1 MTKIIVEEIS
11 SEESEIVLDS
21 DKEMENYFSGDSY
34 KEFLREMNKY
44 PRLSNEENAELFEKY
59 HNGDIESF
67 NKLFY
72 CNLRLVLYCAN
83 FYRKRINHLQIMDI
97 IQEGSIALIKAIRMY
112 KKEEGKFSTYA
123 GTVIKRNILRAID
136 NLDETLRKPVYFEEL
151 KRKYKMIIDKCLI
164 GGQSIPSDEKLCEL
178 LNIKQ
183 ETLESLKTESNNK
196 TISYNRSVTDDEDS
210 ELESFLGEDTK
221 EYKSI
226 EEEIDTERLLIVL
239 KNVLKPIE
247 YYIIYYHILYESEST
262 LEYFGN
268 IFNITRERIRQIE
281 KKALQ
286 KVKPFLEEDSM
297 SFKCIIDTYKNR
309 KIRLSE
315 VQAKPIEPN
324 DIFRFLYIKDDL
336 DELEKRLLY
345 LKLFGE
351 LKYSPFLAMQ
361 ELGCTKEDVKNIETS
376 LKQKM
381 ANKFSDINLYMSF
394 IKNISNAYGPDIYNL
409 ELEDKVIDLIN
420 VEDVLSILDS
430 DNVDEKNKAL
440 LEKFL
445 DEKSSKE
452 ASNIEIEKDVYLTLF
467 GFKSEFSLPKAKL
480 HRTYMQHNKEFTEEE
495 LLFLDTYIFAK
506 KSKKKFNEKYPSSK
520 LYHNHKYLIIKLEM
534 LYYGIRNLFESPFNK
549 DMYLS
554 VKAKYP
560 TYLRERTEMLLD
572 LYFGVY
578 LRPQTITEIA
588 TDLNEDY
595 TAIKKEIY
603 STIETLKNLYHNN
616 AKGTIINKELY
627 KSFVLDKKYEL
638 TEETREVLKL
648 YIIDNLTYEEIS
660 QKLGLPRNRV
670 TNIVNDGLRR
680 LDYYRFGIIQ
690 VENIDEGTLAE
701 FFVANSNVFNQ
712 EERKII
718 FAKKASLTDNTE
730 ICEKYGITQDKLTK
744 LMMRFNKLYSEFS
757 VRLVSLYEC
766 DIFEEIERVSYD
778 SVITDEEKMILA
790 LYHGYRC
797 KFNLSGIKLSKSK
810 IAEELKKDIGT
821 ISDKINN
828 AIIKIKKRKIDLIKP
843 ELLYIERNIVENFLN
858 DIHLPLDD
866 NKRFII
872 CSLLGLKE
880 YPVYDIEEVAKI
892 HNTTSKN
899 IKRQY
904 QRGILTILKYL
915 NHEIDGDLN
924 YTEEIVPNLRY
935 FSKRD
940 RDFLINKHKDKLTN
954 EQIAEKY
961 QLKIDYVNR
970 RMTEL
975 HNILNGLINGN
986 LTRFDF
992 EMYRSLVNEPMIPFS
1007 GNFELTKKC
1016 FELYTGEST
1025 YENLSL
1031 KDIMKKLNIT
1041 CSEET
1046 VSRYIKLFMLSIYRL
1061 QNGIKINYSFT
1072 NEEIESYY
1080 LMHKNE
1086 MNAHRK
1092 DTYERCITGFRS
1104 DFFSNKDNLSDII
1117 IYDLLK
1123 ARDPHIFDLNTTTRE
1138 EVIGIL
1144 KKYYD
1149 LLKPSTRNSLMS
1161 MFNIQEK
1168 EFMSKKEL
1176 DRVLKLVENK

>member
-1 MTKIIVEEIS
+1 MTKVITDENEII
-11 SEESEIVLDS
+11 LDS
-21 DKEMENYFSGDSY
+21 DKAMESYFSGDSY
-34 KEFLREMNKY
+34 KEFLREMCKY
-44 PRLSNEENAELFEKY
+44 PRLSENETNELLEKY
-59 HNGDIESF
+59 QNGDSSAF
-67 NKLFY
+67 DKLFY
-72 CNLRLVLYCAN
+72 CNLRLVVYCAN
-83 FYRKRINHLQIMDI
+83 FYKKNINHLQIMDI
-97 IQEGSIALIKAIRMY
+97 IQEGSIALMNAIRGY
-112 KKEEGKFSTYA
+112 KKEEGKFSSYA
-123 GTVIKRNILRAID
+123 AKSIKRKIVRAID
-136 NLDETLRKPVYFEEL
+136 NLEQTIRRSVNYEE
-151 KRKYKMIIDKCLI
+151 KQRKYKMIIAECI
-164 GGQSIPSDEKLCEL
+164 SNGQNIPSDEELCKM
-178 LNIKQ
+178 LNIQ
-183 ETLESLKTESNNK
+183 IHFLELIKKDDNGKTV
-196 TISYNRSVTDDEDS
+196 SYNKSVNEDGDS
-210 ELESFLGEDTK
+210 ELETFLGEKSK

-226 EEEIDTERLLIVL
+226 EEDFDTERLLVVL

-315 VQAKPIEPN
+315 VQTKPIEPN

-336 DELEKRLLY
+336 DELEKRLLC

-351 LKYSPFLAMQ
+351 LKYSVFLAMQ
-361 ELGCTKEDVKNIETS
+361 ELGCTKEEVKNIETS

-409 ELEDKVIDLIN
+409 GLEDKVIDLIN
-420 VEDVLSILDS
+420 AKDVLSVLDS
-430 DNVDEKNKAL
+430 DNIDKKNKEL

-452 ASNIEIEKDVYLTLF
+452 ASNIEVEKDVYLTMF

-506 KSKKKFNEKYPSSK
+506 KSKKKFNEKYPDSK

-595 TAIKKEIY
+595 TAIKTEIY

-616 AKGTIINKELY
+616 SKGTIIHKELY

-648 YIIDNLTYEEIS
+648 YIIDDLTYEEIS

-701 FFVANSNVFNQ
+701 FFVVNGNVFNQ

-718 FAKKASLTDNTE
+718 FAKKSSLTDNTE

-797 KFNLSGIKLSKSK
+797 KFNLSGVKLSKSK

-866 NKRFII
+866 KKKDII

-892 HNTTSKN
+892 YNTTPKN

-904 QRGILTILKYL
+904 QRGILIILKYL
-915 NHEIDGDLN
+915 NHEIEGTLN
-924 YTEEIVPNLRY
+924 YTEEIEPNLRY

-940 RDFLINKHKDKLTN
+940 RDFLINKHRDKLTN
-954 EQIAEKY
+954 EQIAENY
-961 QLKIDYVNR
+961 QLKIDYVNK

-986 LTRFDF
+986 LIRFDF

-1007 GNFELTKKC
+1007 GNFELTRKC

-1031 KDIMKKLNIT
+1031 KDIMKRLNIT

-1072 NEEIESYY
+1072 DEEIERYY
-1080 LMHKNE
+1080 ELNKDE

-1092 DTYERCITGFRS
+1092 DAYERYIKGFRS
-1104 DFFSNKDNLSDII
+1104 EFFSNKDNLSEGI

-1123 ARDPHIFDLNTTTRE
+1123 ARDPNIFDLNTITRE

-1144 KKYYD
+1144 RKYYD
-1149 LLKPSTRNSLMS
+1149 LLKPKTRNTLMN
-1161 MFNIQEK
+1161 MFKIQEK
-1168 EFMSKKEL
+1168 EFMSKREL
-1176 DRVLKLVENK
+1176 ERVLKLVENK

>member
-1 MTKIIVEEIS
+1 MDATAQEMAENINGI
-11 SEESEIVLDS
+11 
-21 DKEMENYFSGDSY
+21 DK
-34 KEFLREMNKY
+34 
-44 PRLSNEENAELFEKY
+44 
-59 HNGDIESF
+59 
-67 NKLFY
+67 
-72 CNLRLVLYCAN
+72 
-83 FYRKRINHLQIMDI
+83 
-97 IQEGSIALIKAIRMY
+97 
-112 KKEEGKFSTYA
+112 
-123 GTVIKRNILRAID
+123 D
-136 NLDETLRKPVYFEEL
+136 NLDT
-151 KRKYKMIIDKCLI
+151 
-164 GGQSIPSDEKLCEL
+164 
-178 LNIKQ
+178 
-183 ETLESLKTESNNK
+183 
-196 TISYNRSVTDDEDS
+196 
-210 ELESFLGEDTK
+210 
-221 EYKSI
+221 
-226 EEEIDTERLLIVL
+226 
-239 KNVLKPIE
+239 
-247 YYIIYYHILYESEST
+247 
-262 LEYFGN
+262 
-268 IFNITRERIRQIE
+268 
-281 KKALQ
+281 
-286 KVKPFLEEDSM
+286 
-297 SFKCIIDTYKNR
+297 KNR
-309 KIRLSE
+309 E
-315 VQAKPIEPN
+315 
-324 DIFRFLYIKDDL
+324 
-336 DELEKRLLY
+336 
-345 LKLFGE
+345 
-351 LKYSPFLAMQ
+351 
-361 ELGCTKEDVKNIETS
+361 
-376 LKQKM
+376 
-381 ANKFSDINLYMSF
+381 
-394 IKNISNAYGPDIYNL
+394 
-409 ELEDKVIDLIN
+409 
-420 VEDVLSILDS
+420 
-430 DNVDEKNKAL
+430 L
-440 LEKFL
+440 LEKCL
-445 DEKSSKE
+445 DDDKNRELTNRE
-452 ASNIEIEKDVYLTLF
+452 VEQDVYLTIF
-467 GFKSEFSLPKAKL
+467 GFKSKFSLPKAKL
-480 HRTYMQHNKEFTEEE
+480 YRTYMMHNKEFNDEEC
-495 LLFLDTYIFAK
+495 LFLDTYIFSK
-506 KSKKKFNEKYPSSK
+506 KSKKKFAELYPDSK
-520 LYHNHKYLIIKLEM
+520 LYNNHKHLIIKLEM
-534 LYYGIRNLFESPFNK
+534 LYYGIRDLFKSPFNK

-595 TAIKKEIY
+595 TDIKKEIY

-616 AKGTIINKELY
+616 SKGTIIHKELY

-638 TEETREVLKL
+638 TEETREVLKF
-648 YIIDNLTYEEIS
+648 YIIDDLTYEEIS

-701 FFVANSNVFNQ
+701 FFVVNGNVFNQ

-718 FAKKASLTDNTE
+718 FAKKSSLTDNTE

-797 KFNLSGIKLSKSK
+797 KFNLSGVKLSKSK

-866 NKRFII
+866 NKRVII

-915 NHEIDGDLN
+915 NHEIEGNLN
-924 YTEEIVPNLRY
+924 YTEEIEPNLRY

-940 RDFLINKHKDKLTN
+940 RDFLINKYKDKLTN
-954 EQIAEKY
+954 EQIATKY
-961 QLKIDYVNR
+961 QINIDYVNK
-970 RMTEL
+970 RMTEI
-975 HNILNGLINGN
+975 HNILNGLINN
-986 LTRFDF
+986 ELNRFDF
-992 EMYRSLVNEPMIPFS
+992 EMYRSLVNEPMIPFQ
-1007 GNFELTKKC
+1007 GNYELTRKC

-1031 KDIMKKLNIT
+1031 KEIMIRLNIT

-1061 QNGIKINYSFT
+1061 QNGIKVNYSFT
-1072 NEEIESYY
+1072 DEEIERYY
-1080 LMHKNE
+1080 ELNKDE

-1092 DTYERCITGFRS
+1092 DAYERYIKGFKS
-1104 DFFSNKDNLSDII
+1104 EFFSNKDNLSEGI

-1123 ARDPHIFDLNTTTRE
+1123 ARDPDIFDLNTITRE

-1144 KKYYD
+1144 RKYYD
-1149 LLKPSTRNSLMS
+1149 LLKPKTRNTLMN
-1161 MFNIQEK
+1161 MFKIQEK
-1168 EFMSKKEL
+1168 EFMSKREL
-1176 DRVLKLVENK
+1176 ERVLKLVENK